1 MSQARP
7 RGLAQLREL
16 LEMIKFQ
23 HALFALPFAFTG
35 MLVAAQGLP
44 TPRCF
49 LLITACMVTARTAAM
64 TWNRIA
70 DRNFDRL
77 NPRTAE
83 RALATGRVGL
93 AGAWA
98 LLLISAALFVLA
110 AAALNRATLILAPI
124 ALIVTLGYSVTKRF
138 TWATHFVLGLSLAI
152 APIGA
157 WVAVRGSL
165 APQVLV
171 LGLAVLLW
179 TSGFDLLYSCQ
190 DAEFDRSEGLHS
202 LPARLG
208 VGAALRVARFLHA
221 GAFLALL
228 AFGWAAG
235 LGPAYL
241 GSVLA
246 VGVVMVWSHSLVRAE
261 DLSRVG
267 MAFFQANVAISVLVL
282 AGTAIDLL
290 LSSQG
295 GVPTH

>member
-1 MSQARP
+1 MSPDRP

-35 MLVAAQGLP
+35 MLVAAQGWP

-49 LLITACMVTARTAAM
+49 FLITACMVTARTAAM

-70 DRNFDRL
+70 DRRFDGL

-93 AGAWA
+93 TGAWA
-98 LLLISAALFVLA
+98 LLVVSALLFVAA

-124 ALIVTLGYSVTKRF
+124 ALFVTLAYSLTKRF
-138 TWATHFVLGLSLAI
+138 TWGTHFVLGLSLAI

-165 APQVLV
+165 APEILV

-190 DAEFDRSEGLHS
+190 DAEFDRNQGLQS
-202 LPARLG
+202 LPARFG
-208 VGAALRVARFLHA
+208 VAAALLVARILHA

-228 AFGWAAG
+228 GFAWAAG
-235 LGPAYL
+235 LGPAYPV
-241 GSVLA
+241 SVLA
-246 VGVVMVWSHSLVRAE
+246 AGAVMAWSHSVVRAG

-267 MAFFQANVAISVLVL
+267 LAFFQANVAISILVL
-282 AGTAIDLL
+282 GGTALDLL
-290 LSSQG
+290 ILRS
-295 GVPTH
+295 